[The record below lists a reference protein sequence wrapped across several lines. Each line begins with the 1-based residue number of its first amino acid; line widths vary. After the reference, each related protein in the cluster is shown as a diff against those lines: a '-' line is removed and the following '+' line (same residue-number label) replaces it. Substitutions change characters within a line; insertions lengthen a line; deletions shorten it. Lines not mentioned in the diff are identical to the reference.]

1 MRVLVT
7 GSEGYLGSLT
17 APYLARQGHDVTG
30 LDSGFF
36 RSSWLGRGPDLVV
49 ATRIAD
55 VRTIGVD
62 DLAGFDAVVHMGE
75 LSNDP
80 LGELDADLTH
90 AVNHRGSLRLA
101 ELARA
106 AGVGR
111 FVHMSSCSVYGV
123 AAEGD
128 VDERSPVN
136 PQTAYAECKV
146 LVERD
151 VAALADERFSPTF
164 MRNAT
169 AFGASPRLRFDIVVN
184 NLSGHA
190 FTQSRIAMTSD
201 GTPWRP
207 LVHALDIAKAIG
219 CVLSAPRDAIHGE
232 IFNVGATELNLQ
244 VRDIAGIVAAVFP
257 GCTVSFGD
265 QGADNRSYRV
275 SFAKITTQLPGFSCE
290 WDVERGARQLRS
302 LFERIGLTEELFLS
316 RHHTR
321 LKQLQY
327 LIETGQ
333 VDASLFW
340 TPEAD
345 CE

>member
-1 MRVLVT
+1 VKVLVT

-17 APYLARQGHDVTG
+17 APYLARSGHDVTG
-30 LDSGFF
+30 LDAGFF
-36 RSSWLGRGPDLVV
+36 RSSWLGHGPEMIV
-49 ATRIAD
+49 ATRIVD
-55 VRTIGVD
+55 VRRLEPA

-80 LGELDADLTH
+80 LGELDAGLTH
-90 AVNHRGSLRLA
+90 AVNHRGSVRLA
-101 ELARA
+101 EMARA
-106 AGVGR
+106 AGVER

-123 AAEGD
+123 ASEGD

-151 VAALADERFSPTF
+151 VAALADERFSPVF

-190 FTQSRIAMTSD
+190 FTQRRIAMTSD

-207 LVHALDIAKAIG
+207 LVHALDIAKSIV
-219 CVLSAPRDAIHGE
+219 CVLAAPREAIHGE
-232 IFNVGATELNLQ
+232 TFNVGDSGLNLQ
-244 VRDIAGIVAAVFP
+244 VREIAEIVARVFP
-257 GCTVSFGD
+257 GCELSFGD

-275 SFAKITTQLPGFSCE
+275 SFTKINTRLPGFSCE
-290 WDVERGARQLRS
+290 WDVERGARQLRT

-327 LIETGQ
+327 LIETHQ
-333 VDASLFW
+333 VDTSLFW
-340 TPEAD
+340 TPET
-345 CE
+345 